1 MLYATDVKGGDAKC
15 TLIFHLSPGCA
26 GSYQTRTNGHKLVRG
41 FFTYMRLSIKQ
52 YVTLVSLAALAS
64 AFALYLRDP
73 SFSGDF
79 LRAAMTFGLISSLAQ
94 ALRYRT
100 GSESSGSL
108 SFIPILASAAIAPH
122 WISVVAVTL
131 ASLTA
136 QLLARKTPLK
146 TLFNSAQN
154 ALSVALGIIAYLTIG
169 GQPLRHI
176 SESGSL
182 SLFALFL
189 IFFVVNSIC
198 VSIAVGI
205 AGGRNPGPIW
215 KEMTLGALPYD
226 FLSLPVILFFVWIYT
241 QYDVVGAFVL
251 AVPLLGLRQLYKVNW
266 QLEQTNREL
275 LELMVAAIE
284 ARDPY
289 TSGHSRRV
297 AEKTRIIAR
306 AVGLRDKETER
317 IVAAALLHDVGKI
330 HEVFGPILS
339 KPGRLTPEEQVIMR
353 THPVKSAELAGTVTQ
368 LRDVV
373 PLIRHH
379 HENWDGSGYPDGL
392 KGDGIPLGSRIIMF
406 ADTIDAM
413 TTDRPYRA
421 ALDATSVRKE
431 LLRFRGTQ
439 FDPQICDA
447 LLRSP
452 EYSKLFAPNGSPIE
466 EWVERTPERG
476 SVLRAAVS

>member
-1 MLYATDVKGGDAKC
+1 MNRA
-15 TLIFHLSPGCA
+15 
-26 GSYQTRTNGHKLVRG
+26 
-41 FFTYMRLSIKQ
+41 IKQ
-52 YVTLVSLAALAS
+52 YVTLVCIAALS
-64 AFALYLRDP
+64 SSVVLFLRDP
-73 SFSGDF
+73 ELPTEF
-79 LRAAMTFGLISSLAQ
+79 LRAAITFGLISTLAQ

-100 GSESSGSL
+100 GNEASGSL
-108 SFIPILASAAIAPH
+108 SFIPVLASAAIAPH
-122 WISVVAVTL
+122 WISVVSVAL
-131 ASLTA
+131 ASLAA
-136 QLLARKTPLK
+136 QILARKPLLK
-146 TLFNSAQN
+146 VVFNTAQN
-154 ALSVALGIIAYLTIG
+154 PLSLALGIVAYRTFG
-169 GQPLRHI
+169 GQPLHSI
-176 SESGSL
+176 GESSSL

-189 IFFVVNSIC
+189 VFFLTNSIC
-198 VSIAVGI
+198 VSGAVGI
-205 AGGRNPGPIW
+205 VSGRNAW
-215 KEMTLGALPYD
+215 LVWRENTLGALPYD

-241 QYDVVGAFVL
+241 QYGVVGAFVL
-251 AVPLLGLRQLYKVNW
+251 AVPMLGLRQLYKVNW

-297 AEKTRIIAR
+297 AEKARVIAK
-306 AVGLRDKETER
+306 AVGLREKEIER
-317 IVAAALLHDVGKI
+317 IAAAALLHDVGKI

-379 HENWDGSGYPDGL
+379 HENWDGTGYPDGL
-392 KGDGIPLGSRIIMF
+392 RGDAIPLGSRIIMF

-421 ALDATSVRKE
+421 ALDSTSVRKE

-447 LLRSP
+447 LLRSA
-452 EYSKLFAPNGSPIE
+452 EYSKLFAPTSAAPEN
-466 EWVERTPERG
+466 WAERTPERG
-476 SVLRAAVS
+476 TVLRAAVS

>member
-1 MLYATDVKGGDAKC
+1 M
-15 TLIFHLSPGCA
+15 
-26 GSYQTRTNGHKLVRG
+26 NRG
-41 FFTYMRLSIKQ
+41 IKQ
-52 YVTLVSLAALAS
+52 YVGIVALAAIGGGLAV
-64 AFALYLRDP
+64 FMRDP
-73 SFSGDF
+73 RLPAEFF
-79 LRAAMTFGLISSLAQ
+79 RAALTFGLISTLAQ
-94 ALRYRT
+94 ALRHRT
-100 GSESSGSL
+100 GTESSGNL
-108 SFIPILASAAIAPH
+108 SFIPVLASAAIAPN
-122 WISVVAVTL
+122 WITVVAVGL
-131 ASLTA
+131 ASLAA
-136 QLLARKTPLK
+136 QVSARKTLLK
-146 TLFNSAQN
+146 TIFNSSQS
-154 ALSVALGIIAYLTIG
+154 ALSVAVAIVAYLALG
-169 GQPLRHI
+169 GQPLHNI
-176 SESGSL
+176 GESSSL

-189 IFFVVNSIC
+189 VFFLTNSIC
-198 VSIAVGI
+198 VSGAVGF
-205 AGGRNPGPIW
+205 ATGQNPW
-215 KEMTLGALPYD
+215 VVWRQNTLGALPYD

-241 QYDVVGAFVL
+241 QYGVVGAFVL

-297 AEKTRIIAR
+297 AEKTRVIAR
-306 AVGLRDKETER
+306 AVGLREKEIER

-379 HENWDGSGYPDGL
+379 HENWDGTGYPDGL
-392 KGDGIPLGSRIIMF
+392 KAEGIPLGSRIIMF

-452 EYSKLFAPNGSPIE
+452 EYSKLFAPTLAGAE
-466 EWVERTPERG
+466 EWSHSTPDRG
-476 SVLRAAVS
+476 SVLRTAVS

>member
-1 MLYATDVKGGDAKC
+1 M
-15 TLIFHLSPGCA
+15 
-26 GSYQTRTNGHKLVRG
+26 NRG
-41 FFTYMRLSIKQ
+41 IKQ
-52 YVTLVSLAALAS
+52 YVALVALAS
-64 AFALYLRDP
+64 IGGGVALFMRDP
-73 SFSGDF
+73 TFPIEF
-79 LRAAMTFGLISSLAQ
+79 ARAAITFGLISTLAQ
-94 ALRYRT
+94 ALRYKT
-100 GSESSGSL
+100 GNEASGSL
-108 SFIPILASAAIAPH
+108 SFIPVLASAAIAPH
-122 WISVVAVTL
+122 WVSVVAVAL
-131 ASLTA
+131 ASLAA
-136 QLLARKTPLK
+136 QLLARKTLLK
-146 TLFNSAQN
+146 TIFNSAQTG
-154 ALSVALGIIAYLTIG
+154 LSVALGIMAYLALG
-169 GQPLRHI
+169 GQPIHHI
-176 SESGSL
+176 GESGSL

-189 IFFVVNSIC
+189 VFFIANSIC
-198 VSIAVGI
+198 VSGVIGLANGQSSW
-205 AGGRNPGPIW
+205 AIW
-215 KEMTLGALPYD
+215 KQNTLGALPYD

-241 QYDVVGAFVL
+241 QYGVVGAFVL
-251 AVPLLGLRQLYKVNW
+251 AVPMLGLRQLYKVNW

-297 AEKTRIIAR
+297 AEKTRVIAR
-306 AVGLRDKETER
+306 AVGLREKEVDR

-379 HENWDGSGYPDGL
+379 HENWDGTGYPDGL
-392 KGDGIPLGSRIIMF
+392 KADEIPLGSRIIMF

-439 FDPQICDA
+439 FDPHICDA

-452 EYSKLFAPNGSPIE
+452 EYSKLFAPPTLPAE
-466 EWVERTPERG
+466 EWTPRTPERG
-476 SVLRAAVS
+476 SILRTAVS

>member
-1 MLYATDVKGGDAKC
+1 
-15 TLIFHLSPGCA
+15 
-26 GSYQTRTNGHKLVRG
+26 
-41 FFTYMRLSIKQ
+41 MRIGIKQ
-52 YVTLVSLAALAS
+52 YVAIVTLAA
-64 AFALYLRDP
+64 FAAGIALFLRDP
-73 SFSGDF
+73 SFSGEF
-79 LRAAMTFGLISSLAQ
+79 LRAAFTFGLISTLAQ
-94 ALRYRT
+94 ALRYQT

-122 WISVVAVTL
+122 WISVACVAI
-131 ASLTA
+131 ASLIA
-136 QLLARKTPLK
+136 QLFARKTLLK
-146 TLFNSAQN
+146 TIFNSTQN
-154 ALSVALGIIAYLTIG
+154 ALAVALGIIGYLTFG

-176 SESGSL
+176 GESGSL

-189 IFFVVNSIC
+189 VFFAVNSIC
-198 VSIAVGI
+198 VSIAIGL
-205 AGGRNPGPIW
+205 ASKRNAWTVW
-215 KEMTLGALPYD
+215 KATALGALPYD
-226 FLSLPVILFFVWIYT
+226 FLSLPVILFFVWIYI
-241 QYDVVGAFVL
+241 QYDFVGAFVL
-251 AVPLLGLRQLYKVNW
+251 AVPVLGLRQLYKVNW

-297 AEKTRIIAR
+297 AEKTRVIAR
-306 AVGLRDKETER
+306 AVGLREKEIER
-317 IVAAALLHDVGKI
+317 VVAAALLHDVGKI

-353 THPVKSAELAGTVTQ
+353 THPIKSAELAGTVTQ

-379 HENWDGSGYPDGL
+379 HENWDGTGYPDGL
-392 KGDGIPLGSRIIMF
+392 KADEIPLGSRIIMF

-431 LLRFRGTQ
+431 LLRFRGSQ

-452 EYSKLFAPNGSPIE
+452 EYSKLFAAPTAPAE
-466 EWVERTPERG
+466 EWSPRTPERG
-476 SVLRAAVS
+476 SVLRTAVS

>member
-1 MLYATDVKGGDAKC
+1 MQKQISRYVVLVCAAA
-15 TLIFHLSPGCA
+15 A
-26 GSYQTRTNGHKLVRG
+26 GSTAV
-41 FFTYMRLSIKQ
+41 
-52 YVTLVSLAALAS
+52 
-64 AFALYLRDP
+64 LYLRDP
-73 SFSGDF
+73 QLDIAFA
-79 LRAAMTFGLISSLAQ
+79 RAALTFGAISVLAQ
-94 ALRYRT
+94 LLSHRT
-100 GSESSGSL
+100 SREATGSL
-108 SFIPILASAAIAPH
+108 SFIPVLASAAIAPH
-122 WISVVAVTL
+122 WLTAVAVAVSAL
-131 ASLTA
+131 AA
-136 QLLARKTPLK
+136 QLLARKGALK
-146 TLFNSAQN
+146 TAFNVAQE
-154 ALSVALGIIAYLTIG
+154 AFATSLAILAYKAMGGLPLHSIG
-169 GQPLRHI
+169 
-176 SESGSL
+176 ESSSL
-182 SLFALFL
+182 SLFALF
-189 IFFVVNSIC
+189 IVFFLTNSIC
-198 VSIAVGI
+198 VSGALGI
-205 AGGRNPGPIW
+205 VSGRNARVIW
-215 KEMTLGALPYD
+215 KENTLSVLPYD

-241 QYDVVGAFVL
+241 QYGVVGAFVL
-251 AVPLLGLRQLYKVNW
+251 AVPLLGLRQIYKVNW

-297 AEKTRIIAR
+297 AEKARVIAR
-306 AVGLRDKETER
+306 AVGLREKEIER

-379 HENWDGSGYPDGL
+379 HENWDGTGYPDGL
-392 KGDGIPLGSRIIMF
+392 KEADIPLGSRIIMF

-421 ALDATSVRKE
+421 ALDAPSVRKE

-452 EYSKLFAPNGSPIE
+452 EYSKLFAPATASEQDWPQ
-466 EWVERTPERG
+466 RTPDRG
-476 SVLRAAVS
+476 SVLQAAV

>member
-1 MLYATDVKGGDAKC
+1 M
-15 TLIFHLSPGCA
+15 
-26 GSYQTRTNGHKLVRG
+26 NRG
-41 FFTYMRLSIKQ
+41 IKQ
-52 YVTLVSLAALAS
+52 YVGLVALAS
-64 AFALYLRDP
+64 IGAGVALFLQDPTFPMEFA
-73 SFSGDF
+73 
-79 LRAAMTFGLISSLAQ
+79 RAAITFGLISTLAQ

-100 GSESSGSL
+100 GSEASGSL
-108 SFIPILASAAIAPH
+108 SFIPVLASAAIAPH
-122 WISVVAVTL
+122 WVSVVAVAL
-131 ASLTA
+131 ASLAA
-136 QLLARKTPLK
+136 QVLARKSFLK
-146 TLFNSAQN
+146 TVFNSTQN
-154 ALSVALGIIAYLTIG
+154 ALSLALAIIAYSAVG
-169 GQPLRHI
+169 GQPLRRI
-176 SESGSL
+176 GDSGSL

-189 IFFVVNSIC
+189 VFFLTNSIC
-198 VSIAVGI
+198 VSGVIGLANGKSSW
-205 AGGRNPGPIW
+205 AIW
-215 KEMTLGALPYD
+215 KENTLGALPYD

-241 QYDVVGAFVL
+241 QYGVVGAFVL
-251 AVPLLGLRQLYKVNW
+251 AVPMLGLRQLYKVNW

-297 AEKTRIIAR
+297 AEKTRVIAR
-306 AVGLRDKETER
+306 AVGLREKEIER

-379 HENWDGSGYPDGL
+379 HENWDGTGYPDGL
-392 KGDGIPLGSRIIMF
+392 RAEGIPLGSRIIMF

-439 FDPQICDA
+439 FDPQICDT

-452 EYSKLFAPNGSPIE
+452 EYSKLFAPTLAAAE
-466 EWVERTPERG
+466 EWSHSTPDRG
-476 SVLRAAVS
+476 SVLRTAVS

>member
-1 MLYATDVKGGDAKC
+1 MRSQ
-15 TLIFHLSPGCA
+15 I
-26 GSYQTRTNGHKLVRG
+26 TR
-41 FFTYMRLSIKQ
+41 Y
-52 YVTLVSLAALAS
+52 VSLVCIASIVASVVLYETDSAFSIEFARAALT
-64 AFALYLRDP
+64 
-73 SFSGDF
+73 FS
-79 LRAAMTFGLISSLAQ
+79 LITVLAQ
-94 ALRYRT
+94 LLSHRT
-100 GSESSGSL
+100 SRESSGSL
-108 SFIPILASAAIAPH
+108 SFIPVLATAAIAPH
-122 WISVVAVTL
+122 WVSVVAVCASALAAQFLAKKDYLKTIFNAAQETL
-131 ASLTA
+131 AIA
-136 QLLARKTPLK
+136 LAILAYR
-146 TLFNSAQN
+146 
-154 ALSVALGIIAYLTIG
+154 ALGGVPLHRIG
-169 GQPLRHI
+169 
-176 SESGSL
+176 ESGSL

-189 IFFVVNSIC
+189 VFFATNSIC
-198 VSIAVGI
+198 VSGALGIVGERS
-205 AGGRNPGPIW
+205 AWSIW
-215 KEMTLGALPYD
+215 KGNTLKALPYD
-226 FLSLPVILFFVWIYT
+226 FLSLPVILFFVWTYT
-241 QYDVVGAFVL
+241 QYGTVGAFVF
-251 AVPLLGLRQLYKVNW
+251 AVPLLGLRQLYKVTG

-297 AEKTRIIAR
+297 ADKTRVIAR
-306 AVGLRDKETER
+306 AVGLREREVER

-353 THPVKSAELAGTVTQ
+353 THPIKSAELSAKVTE

-379 HENWDGSGYPDGL
+379 HENWDGTGYPDGL
-392 KGDGIPLGSRIIMF
+392 KADAIPLGSRIIMF

-439 FDPQICDA
+439 FDPAICDA

-452 EYSKLFAPNGSPIE
+452 EYSKLFAPSGPM
-466 EWVERTPERG
+466 VEGWSHQTPDRG
-476 SVLRAAVS
+476 SVLQQAVS

>member
-1 MLYATDVKGGDAKC
+1 MQRHICGYVALV
-15 TLIFHLSPGCA
+15 FVA
-26 GSYQTRTNGHKLVRG
+26 GLGTV
-41 FFTYMRLSIKQ
+41 
-52 YVTLVSLAALAS
+52 A
-64 AFALYLRDP
+64 ALYLRDP
-73 SFSGDF
+73 ILDPAFAQ
-79 LRAAMTFGLISSLAQ
+79 AAITFGLISVLANLLSHKTSGD
-94 ALRYRT
+94 AA
-100 GSESSGSL
+100 GSL
-108 SFIPILASAAIAPH
+108 SFIPVLASAAIAPH
-122 WISVVAVTL
+122 WLTASLVAVSAL
-131 ASLTA
+131 AA
-136 QLLARKTPLK
+136 QLMARKGLLK
-146 TLFNSAQN
+146 TVFNVAQEGF
-154 ALSVALGIIAYLTIG
+154 AISLAILAYLSLGGVPLHHIG
-169 GQPLRHI
+169 
-176 SESGSL
+176 ESGSL

-189 IFFVVNSIC
+189 VFFVTNSVC
-198 VSIAVGI
+198 VSGAIAIVN
-205 AGGRNPGPIW
+205 ARSPWVIW
-215 KEMTLGALPYD
+215 RENTLNALPYD

-241 QYDVVGAFVL
+241 QYGVVGAFVL
-251 AVPLLGLRQLYKVNW
+251 AVPLLGLRQIYKVNW
-266 QLEQTNREL
+266 QLERTNREL

-297 AEKTRIIAR
+297 AEKARIIAR
-306 AVGLRDKETER
+306 AFGLRDKEIER

-379 HENWDGSGYPDGL
+379 HENWDGTGYPDGL
-392 KGDGIPLGSRIIMF
+392 KGEGIPLGSRIIMF

-439 FDPQICDA
+439 FDPQICDV
-447 LLRSP
+447 LLRSAD
-452 EYSKLFAPNGSPIE
+452 YSKLFASPALTIE
-466 EWVERTPERG
+466 EWPEKTPERG
-476 SVLRAAVS
+476 SVLRTAVG

>member
-1 MLYATDVKGGDAKC
+1 MVSG
-15 TLIFHLSPGCA
+15 
-26 GSYQTRTNGHKLVRG
+26 
-41 FFTYMRLSIKQ
+41 IKQ
-52 YVTLVSLAALAS
+52 YVTLVTLAAIAS
-64 AFALYLRDP
+64 GAVLYLQEPTVPRE
-73 SFSGDF
+73 FAQ
-79 LRAAMTFGLISSLAQ
+79 AALTFGMISALAQ
-94 ALRYRT
+94 VLRYRT
-100 GSESSGSL
+100 GSSGGSGSL
-108 SFIPILASAAIAPH
+108 SFIPVLASAAIAPH
-122 WISVVAVTL
+122 WISVVSVAI
-131 ASLTA
+131 ASLLA
-136 QLLARKTPLK
+136 QQLARKSFVRTV
-146 TLFNSAQN
+146 FNSAQS
-154 ALSVALGIIAYLTIG
+154 ALSLGIAIVAYQALG
-169 GQPLRHI
+169 GQPLHHI
-176 SESGSL
+176 RESGSL

-189 IFFVVNSIC
+189 VFFAVNSIC
-198 VSIAVGI
+198 VSGALGI
-205 AGGRNPGPIW
+205 VNGRNSWQIW
-215 KEMTLGALPYD
+215 RENTLGSLPYD

-251 AVPLLGLRQLYKVNW
+251 AVPMLGLRQLYSVNW

-297 AEKTRIIAR
+297 AEKARVISR
-306 AVGLRDKETER
+306 AVGVRDKEIER

-379 HENWDGSGYPDGL
+379 HENWDGTGYQDGL
-392 KGDGIPLGSRIIMF
+392 KGDTIPLGSRIIMF

-421 ALDATSVRKE
+421 ALDAPAVRKE

-439 FDPQICDA
+439 FDPAICDA
-447 LLRSP
+447 LLRSAD
-452 EYSKLFAPNGSPIE
+452 YSKLFPSAGVE
-466 EWVERTPERG
+466 TAGWVHTTPERG

>member
-1 MLYATDVKGGDAKC
+1 MNSG
-15 TLIFHLSPGCA
+15 
-26 GSYQTRTNGHKLVRG
+26 
-41 FFTYMRLSIKQ
+41 IKQ
-52 YVTLVSLAALAS
+52 YVTVVTFAAIGAGI
-64 AFALYLRDP
+64 ALFVRDP
-73 SFSGDF
+73 TFPAEF
-79 LRAAMTFGLISSLAQ
+79 VRAAVTFGLISTLAQ

-100 GSESSGSL
+100 GSEAASGSL
-108 SFIPILASAAIAPH
+108 SFIPVLASAAIAPH
-122 WISVVAVTL
+122 WVTVVSVAL
-131 ASLTA
+131 ASLAAQALAGKTA
-136 QLLARKTPLK
+136 LK
-146 TLFNSAQN
+146 IIFNSAQN
-154 ALSVALGIIAYLTIG
+154 ALSLALAIVAYLALG
-169 GQPLRHI
+169 GQPLRDI
-176 SESGSL
+176 GKSGSL

-189 IFFVVNSIC
+189 VFFLTNSIC
-198 VSIAVGI
+198 VSGAIGMAER
-205 AGGRNPGPIW
+205 RNSWAIW
-215 KEMTLGALPYD
+215 KENTLGALPYD

-241 QYDVVGAFVL
+241 QYGVVGAFVL
-251 AVPLLGLRQLYKVNW
+251 AVPMVGLRQLYKVNW

-297 AEKTRIIAR
+297 AEKARVIAR
-306 AVGLRDKETER
+306 AVGLRDKEIER

-379 HENWDGSGYPDGL
+379 HENWDGTGYPDGL
-392 KGDGIPLGSRIIMF
+392 TGDDIPLGSRIIMF

-431 LLRFRGTQ
+431 LVRFRGTQ

-452 EYSKLFAPNGSPIE
+452 EYSKLFASGPGVTE
-466 EWVERTPERG
+466 EWIQRTPERG

>member
-1 MLYATDVKGGDAKC
+1 MNRA
-15 TLIFHLSPGCA
+15 
-26 GSYQTRTNGHKLVRG
+26 
-41 FFTYMRLSIKQ
+41 IKQ
-52 YVTLVSLAALAS
+52 YVTLVCIAALS
-64 AFALYLRDP
+64 SSVVLFLRDP
-73 SFSGDF
+73 ELPTEF
-79 LRAAMTFGLISSLAQ
+79 LRAAITFGLISTLAQ

-100 GSESSGSL
+100 GNEASGSL
-108 SFIPILASAAIAPH
+108 SFIPVLASAAIAPH
-122 WISVVAVTL
+122 WISVVSVAL
-131 ASLTA
+131 ASLAA
-136 QLLARKTPLK
+136 QLLARKPLLK
-146 TLFNSAQN
+146 VVFNTAQN
-154 ALSVALGIIAYLTIG
+154 PLSLALGIVAYRTFG
-169 GQPLRHI
+169 GQPLHSI
-176 SESGSL
+176 GESSSL

-189 IFFVVNSIC
+189 VFFLTNSIC
-198 VSIAVGI
+198 VSGAVGI
-205 AGGRNPGPIW
+205 VSGRNAW
-215 KEMTLGALPYD
+215 LVWRENTLGALPYD

-241 QYDVVGAFVL
+241 QYGVVGAFVL
-251 AVPLLGLRQLYKVNW
+251 AVPMLGLRQLYKVNW

-297 AEKTRIIAR
+297 AEKARVIAK
-306 AVGLRDKETER
+306 AVGLREKEIER
-317 IVAAALLHDVGKI
+317 IAAAALLHDVGKI

-379 HENWDGSGYPDGL
+379 HENWDGTGYPDGL
-392 KGDGIPLGSRIIMF
+392 RGDAIPLGSRIIMF

-421 ALDATSVRKE
+421 ALDSTSVRKE

-447 LLRSP
+447 LLRSA
-452 EYSKLFAPNGSPIE
+452 EYSKLFAPTSAAPEN
-466 EWVERTPERG
+466 WAERTPERG
-476 SVLRAAVS
+476 TVLRAAVS

>member
-1 MLYATDVKGGDAKC
+1 MSRIARY
-15 TLIFHLSPGCA
+15 
-26 GSYQTRTNGHKLVRG
+26 
-41 FFTYMRLSIKQ
+41 
-52 YVTLVSLAALAS
+52 VSLVCIAAIGAGTVLFLKDQTFNLSYAQAAL
-64 AFALYLRDP
+64 
-73 SFSGDF
+73 
-79 LRAAMTFGLISSLAQ
+79 TFGFIGVLAQ
-94 ALRYRT
+94 LFSYRKGH
-100 GSESSGSL
+100 GSMGSV
-108 SFIPILASAAIAPH
+108 SFIPVLASAAIAPH
-122 WISVVAVTL
+122 WVSVVVVAATTIAGQMVAKRDSTRTIFN
-131 ASLTA
+131 TA
-136 QLLARKTPLK
+136 QESLAL
-146 TLFNSAQN
+146 
-154 ALSVALGIIAYLTIG
+154 ALAILAYQAFGGVALHSIG
-169 GQPLRHI
+169 
-176 SESGSL
+176 ESSSL

-189 IFFVVNSIC
+189 VFFVTNSVC
-198 VSIAVGI
+198 VSGALGIVGD
-205 AGGRNPGPIW
+205 RNAWTIW
-215 KEMTLGALPYD
+215 KENTLSALPYD
-226 FLSLPVILFFVWIYT
+226 FLSLPAILFIVWAYSKFGPVGVFV
-241 QYDVVGAFVL
+241 F
-251 AVPLLGLRQLYKVNW
+251 AVPLFGLRQLYKVTG
-266 QLEQTNREL
+266 QLERTNREL

-297 AEKTRIIAR
+297 ADKAGVIAR
-306 AVGLRDKETER
+306 AVGLREKEIER

-353 THPVKSAELAGTVTQ
+353 THPVKSAELAGKVTE

-379 HENWDGSGYPDGL
+379 HENWDGTGYPDGL
-392 KGDGIPLGSRIIMF
+392 KEEGIPLGSRIIMF

-452 EYSKLFAPNGSPIE
+452 EYSKLFAPKESE
-466 EWVERTPERG
+466 DTAWQHRTPDRG
-476 SVLRAAVS
+476 SILRVAETA

>member
-1 MLYATDVKGGDAKC
+1 MNRA
-15 TLIFHLSPGCA
+15 
-26 GSYQTRTNGHKLVRG
+26 
-41 FFTYMRLSIKQ
+41 IKQ
-52 YVTLVSLAALAS
+52 YVTLVCIAALS
-64 AFALYLRDP
+64 SSVILFLRDP
-73 SFSGDF
+73 ELPTEF
-79 LRAAMTFGLISSLAQ
+79 LRAAITFGLISTLAQ

-100 GSESSGSL
+100 GNEASGSL
-108 SFIPILASAAIAPH
+108 SFIPVLASAAIAPH
-122 WISVVAVTL
+122 WISVVSVAL
-131 ASLTA
+131 ASLAA
-136 QLLARKTPLK
+136 QILARKPLLK
-146 TLFNSAQN
+146 VVFNTAQN
-154 ALSVALGIIAYLTIG
+154 PLSLALGIVAYRTFG
-169 GQPLRHI
+169 GQPLHSI
-176 SESGSL
+176 GESSSL

-189 IFFVVNSIC
+189 VFFLTNSIC
-198 VSIAVGI
+198 VSGAVGI
-205 AGGRNPGPIW
+205 VSGRNAW
-215 KEMTLGALPYD
+215 LVWRENTLGALPYD

-241 QYDVVGAFVL
+241 QYGVVGAFVL
-251 AVPLLGLRQLYKVNW
+251 AVPMLGLRQLYKVNW

-297 AEKTRIIAR
+297 AEKARVIAK
-306 AVGLRDKETER
+306 AVGLREKEIER
-317 IVAAALLHDVGKI
+317 IAAAALLHDVGKI

-379 HENWDGSGYPDGL
+379 HENWDGTGYPDGL
-392 KGDGIPLGSRIIMF
+392 RGDAIPLGSRIIMF

-421 ALDATSVRKE
+421 ALDSTSVRKE

-447 LLRSP
+447 LLRSA
-452 EYSKLFAPNGSPIE
+452 EYSKLFAPTSAAPEN
-466 EWVERTPERG
+466 WAERTPERG
-476 SVLRAAVS
+476 TVLRAAVS